1 MWCSLMS
8 SFTRS
13 KQDYLTKISLL
24 IIWKH
29 KPEKLEV
36 ILTGQNPSQNLMDL
50 ADYVSEIRK
59 VKHPYDRGFAPEKEL
74 KNRVYNQLQTLTAIK
89 RGGQPVKNPADGGIL
104 FKLLN
109 AYSHDTA

>member
-8 SFTRS
+8 SFYTI
-13 KQDYLTKISLL
+13 KAGLFDEDLLADYL
-24 IIWKH
+24 KH

-89 RGGQPVKNPADGGIL
+89 RGTTPVKIPTDGE
-104 FKLLN
+104 F
-109 AYSHDTA
+109 YSNF